1 MINIWIPIIIGVILI
16 IILVLW
22 LNYEMDKSHNESLKR
37 INKFFDGIKSFLF
50 IGLGDRIFGALEQTE
65 LHDKDEE
72 TDNNDSNNHESIN
85 HDGTF

>member
-1 MINIWIPIIIGVILI
+1 MINIWIFIGICVLLVIIF
-16 IILVLW
+16 VLW
-22 LNYEMDKSHNESLKR
+22 LNHEADKIHNKTLKN

-65 LHDKDEE
+65 LHDKDDEDKNSSE
-72 TDNNDSNNHESIN
+72 DNVSS